1 VAAHETPAGPPRDLA
16 SAKTKFLLYHDVASL
31 RGGNKVEA
39 RELFRRQLSLMA
51 EWGFSFRSMSQFL
64 AGEASGHR
72 DVVIT
77 FDDGGSSF
85 VDCALPVLQEFSAPA
100 TMYVVAGFVG
110 CHGRV
115 MDFLTWK
122 QIEELAAQGIDI
134 GSHTLSHLLL
144 GEMSADA
151 VRFEIDSAAE
161 IFDAH
166 GLTPTTLAY
175 PYGRRSDLAKQVV
188 RDAGFQA
195 AFMIKK
201 GGHDAFELRRRLFTL
216 AEPEPLVR
224 FFLADNYFPV
234 RKAIVSIVP
243 EKLRREGK
251 PIPPELLGANAFGI
265 DAWQP
270 PESLRA
276 GWAAAH
282 GTPG

>member
-1 VAAHETPAGPPRDLA
+1 MAVQEPPADPSWGLA
-16 SAKTKFLLYHDVASL
+16 SAKTKFLLYHDLASL
-31 RGGNKVEA
+31 RAGDKAEA

-51 EWGFSFRSMSQFL
+51 GWGFSFRSMSEFL
-64 AGEASGHR
+64 AGNASGHK

-85 VDCALPVLQEFSAPA
+85 IDCALPVLAEFSAPA

-115 MDFLTWK
+115 MEFLTWD
-122 QIEELAAQGIDI
+122 QIEKLAAQGVDI

-144 GEMSADA
+144 GDMSADA

-161 IFDAH
+161 LFRAH
-166 GLTPTTLAY
+166 GISPTTLAY
-175 PYGRRSDLAKQVV
+175 PYGRRSDAAKQIV
-188 RDAGFQA
+188 RESGFQA

-201 GGHDAFELRRRLFTL
+201 GGRDAFELRRRLFTL
-216 AEPEPLVR
+216 TESEPLVR

-234 RKAIVSIVP
+234 RKAIVSVVP
-243 EKLRREGK
+243 ERFRREGK

-270 PESLRA
+270 PESLR
-276 GWAAAH
+276 GRWAVAH